1 MAYRLPGV
9 HLYNLPRVNR
19 RADRIFRREINDAL
33 NYYNENELRQRYRF
47 GRQSIEYITRLV
59 EDEIAPATNRSQSV
73 SATKQVLVTLRF
85 LASGSF
91 QQVTG
96 DTVASLDK
104 STVCRIIRRVTVA
117 LSRKLDEFVKFPAS
131 QEERD
136 VIKQG
141 LYEIANFPC
150 AIGII
155 DGTHIRIIAPT
166 DNEWDFVNRKRY
178 HSVNVQGICDHKGNN
193 IIRCGLTFTLVIT
206 SWVCGGRAGN
216 KKVETGKQTLYF

>member
-9 HLYNLPRVNR
+9 HLYALPRLNR
-19 RADRIFRREINDAL
+19 RADRIFRREIDDVL
-33 NYYNENELRQRYRF
+33 MYYSDNELQRRYRF
-47 GRQSIEYITRLV
+47 GRQTIRYITHLV
-59 EDEIAPATNRSQSV
+59 EDEIRPTTNRSQPV
-73 SATKQVLVTLRF
+73 SAINQVLITLRF

-96 DTVASLDK
+96 DTLAALDK

-117 LSRKLDEFVKFPAS
+117 LSRRLDEFVKFPET

-136 VIKQG
+136 IVKQG

-150 AIGII
+150 AIGVI
-155 DGTHIRIIAPT
+155 DASHIRIIAPT

-178 HSVNVQGICDHKGNN
+178 HSINVQGICDHKG
-193 IIRCGLTFTLVIT
+193 TT
-206 SWVCGGRAGN
+206 S
-216 KKVETGKQTLYF
+216 T